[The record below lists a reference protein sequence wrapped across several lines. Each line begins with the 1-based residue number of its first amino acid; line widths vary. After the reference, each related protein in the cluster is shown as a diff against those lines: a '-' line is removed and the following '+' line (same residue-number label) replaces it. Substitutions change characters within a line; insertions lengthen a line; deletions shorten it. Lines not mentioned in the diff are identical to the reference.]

1 MNKTKEI
8 LEWLKAGKALTNW
21 IAFREFG
28 VTRLSSIIFNLRERG
43 HLISTEMEDGIDRW
57 GNPVRYGVYRLD
69 KEEDVG

>member
-8 LEWLKAGKALTNW
+8 LEWLKAGRSITNW

-43 HLISTEMEDGIDRW
+43 YLIITEMEDGIDRW
-57 GNPVRYGVYRLD
+57 GNPVRYAVYRLD

>member
-1 MNKTKEI
+1 MSKTKLI
-8 LEWLKAGKALTNW
+8 LEWLEAGKAITNW

-43 HLISTEMEDGIDRW
+43 YLIFTEMEDGIDRW

>member
-8 LEWLKAGKALTNW
+8 LEWLKAGKALTNR

-28 VTRLSSIIFNLRERG
+28 VTRLSSIIYNLRERG
-43 HLISTEMEDGIDRW
+43 HLISTEMEYGIDRW